1 MHQFK
6 GDVQILVFYRDTA
19 PLGGG
24 METQI
29 ILMLLVL
36 AITIVLLVTEL
47 LRADVVALLVIVLL
61 FWFGLVS
68 AAEAF
73 SGFASNAVLAIISL
87 MILGAGIDRTGV
99 TARLSRSIVGFA
111 GKNEKRLLATFSAI
125 VGFLSAF
132 MQNIGTVALFLPALL
147 RVSRQTRIP
156 PPRLVMPLGFA
167 AILGGTLTMIG
178 SGALIVLNDLIAT
191 NDLEPFGIF
200 AVTPLGI
207 LLLGAGIAYFI
218 VLGNYV
224 LPRAKPDAYKP
235 GAQEILAD
243 AWRLPTAMHH
253 YRIPGTSPLAG
264 LERNEA
270 DMKTRYALHLLAIT
284 ENGDVLYAPW
294 RHTPFR
300 AGQVITLL
308 GEEDDAERFAADY
321 SLERIADPERFSA
334 EVGGE
339 RAGFAEIMVRPR
351 AEVIG
356 KTFREIAFRKK
367 YGIEPIVLVSRGVE
381 MQKDYADVPL
391 STADIIVGFGPW
403 ERVRALAADPNFTL
417 NTPVD
422 EAAVRKE
429 KAPLALLCFI
439 GGIAL
444 TLTGVPISI
453 GLFTGALVMVLGGV
467 LEIDEAYRSIDWK
480 VVFLLAGLIPL
491 GTAMVN
497 TGTAALIADG
507 LLRFLEGAHPL
518 LLILIIGGLTTFF
531 TLFMSNVGAVVI
543 LVPVALLVGAQSGI
557 DPRGLALLVGLSA
570 SNSFI
575 LPTHHVNAFLMSS
588 GGYRNADYL
597 RAGSILTVIFLLLV
611 TGWIYLVFA

>member
-1 MHQFK
+1 M
-6 GDVQILVFYRDTA
+6 D
-19 PLGGG
+19 
-24 METQI
+24 TQI

-47 LRADVVALLVIVLL
+47 LRVDVVAILVIVLL

-87 MILGAGIDRTGV
+87 MILGAGIDRTGI
-99 TARLSRSIVGFA
+99 TGRLSRSIVVFA
-111 GKNEKRLLATFSAI
+111 GKSEKRLLATFSAI
-125 VGFLSAF
+125 VGLLSAF

-147 RVSRQTRIP
+147 RVSRQTKVP

-178 SGALIVLNDLIAT
+178 SGALIILNDLLAT

-200 AVTPLGI
+200 TVTPVGI
-207 LLLGAGIAYFI
+207 LLLGTGIAYFL
-218 VLGNYV
+218 VLGGYV
-224 LPRAKPDAYKP
+224 LPGAKPKKIEP
-235 GAQEILAD
+235 GVQERLAD
-243 AWRLPTAMHH
+243 VWGFPTAMHH
-253 YRIPGTSPLAG
+253 YRIPEYSPLAG
-264 LERNEA
+264 LERDEV
-270 DMKTRYALHLLAIT
+270 DLKTRYSLHLLAIT
-284 ENGDVLYAPW
+284 EKGDMLYAPW

-300 AGQVITLL
+300 ASQVITLL
-308 GEEDDAERFAADY
+308 GEEGDAERFAADY

-339 RAGFAEIMVRPR
+339 RAGFVEFMVRPR
-351 AEVIG
+351 AAVIG
-356 KTFREIAFRKK
+356 RSFRDIAFRRK
-367 YGIEPIVLVSRGVE
+367 YGIEPIVLVSRGIE
-381 MQKDYADVPL
+381 MQKDYGDIPL

-403 ERVRALAADPNFTL
+403 ERVQALAADPNFTL
-417 NTPVD
+417 NTPVE

-429 KAPLALLCFI
+429 KAPLALLCFV

-453 GLFTGALVMVLGGV
+453 GLFSGALVMVLGGV
-467 LEIDEAYRSIDWK
+467 LKIDEAYRSIDWK

-497 TGTAALIADG
+497 TGTAALIAGG
-507 LLRFLEGAHPL
+507 LLEFVGGTHPL
-518 LLILIIGGLTTFF
+518 LLILTIGALTTFF
-531 TLFMSNVGAVVI
+531 TLFVSNVGAVVI
-543 LVPVALLVGAQSGI
+543 LVPVVLLVGAGSGI

-570 SNSFI
+570 SNSFM
-575 LPTHHVNAFLMSS
+575 LPTHQVNAFLISS
-588 GGYRNADYL
+588 GDYRNADYL
-597 RAGSILTVIFLLLV
+597 RAGSILTVVFLVIV